1 MPFLWKSPNRLVYKL
16 VVSMLLFSG
25 AITVIITAIQLYA
38 EYRKDVDEIDT
49 FISRVEKSFVVPI
62 ASGLWHFDM
71 QSVRLQLEGMLRFRD
86 IEYLEITE
94 EGSPIVSVGNPQT
107 KHVFSKNIPLIYNYR
122 NQDREIGKLT
132 VVASLTGVYSRL
144 FDRAITI
151 LISQGMKTFLVSG
164 FILIIFYLLVTR
176 HLSSISSYLKDLD
189 LKSIPP
195 TLKLNR
201 RASTK
206 RDELDQ
212 VVESTNEMTMNLHES
227 YQTISTELELRK
239 QAEERLVIAYKDIEK
254 RVEERT
260 AELTKTNEQLR
271 QEITQRKRAEEA
283 LRNSKATLELAQ
295 KMAGLGYWSYNIET
309 EMPTW
314 SREMYVVL
322 GADPEQGQPSYE
334 DHKKTWHPDDWDMFD
349 QAVQDAIQL
358 GKTYNIVIRV
368 IFPDHSI
375 HYVNTQG
382 YPRYDEDGK
391 ITELYGT
398 SQDITERM
406 QKEEERKQL
415 QEKLQQSQKMEAVG
429 TLAGGIAHDFNNI
442 LAVILG
448 NAELA
453 ADDIPPGNP
462 AGKSLKAIHQA
473 SIRAKDMVQQ
483 LLAFSRKSDE
493 ETKLLNMTPII
504 KESLKMLRS
513 AVPTSIE
520 FKQHIS
526 GNACNILG
534 DAAQINQ
541 IMMNLVTN
549 ASHAMSEE
557 GGLLDVTIEKMILQ
571 EETPC
576 FDFILSPGPHIR
588 LKVRDTGKGI
598 QPKILARIFD
608 PYYTTKEVGKGTGMG
623 LSVVHGIV
631 KSHGGGILVEST
643 LGEGTVF
650 EIYFPALE
658 EMSEKEKEP
667 EGEIKGGSERIL
679 FVDDEESMVDLNRQ
693 RLERLGYQVKST
705 TRPLQ
710 ALEWFSADPDGF
722 DVIITDMTMPRMTG
736 DRLTK
741 EILTIRPQMPV
752 IICTGYSERMSE
764 KRAETLGV
772 RKYIEKPIAL
782 RNLASALRE
791 VLDEK

>member
-239 QAEERLVIAYKDIEK
+239 QAEERLVIAYKDIEN

-260 AELTKTNEQLR
+260 AELTKTNKQLR

-382 YPRYDEDGK
+382 YPRYDENGK

-406 QKEEERKQL
+406 QKDEERKQL
-415 QEKLQQSQKMEAVG
+415 QGQLQQSQKMEAVG

-526 GNACNILG
+526 GDACSILG

-557 GGLLDVTIEKMILQ
+557 GGLLDVTLEKMILQ

-598 QPKILARIFD
+598 PPKILARIFD